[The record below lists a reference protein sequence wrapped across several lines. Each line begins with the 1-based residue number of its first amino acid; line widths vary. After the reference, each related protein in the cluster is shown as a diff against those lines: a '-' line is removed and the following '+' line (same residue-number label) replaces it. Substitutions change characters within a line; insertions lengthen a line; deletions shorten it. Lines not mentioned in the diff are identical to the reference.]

1 MKNNTGALRK
11 QGSSRNKTTTA
22 RTAAAVLSQETLLTS
37 IETPSAFLTFQYS
50 SALRLSV
57 SILCLTAEIICL
69 ATLFCTA
76 MRERETLLFCLT
88 GGCACSP

>member
-76 MRERETLLFCLT
+76 MRERERRC
-88 GGCACSP
+88 CSV